1 MRNRHAKGKRL
12 FSLLALFLPFFVS
25 LPCVCEAKP
34 ELRVA
39 PLEELHIRD
48 GIGNVM
54 AKLNKGETARIAY
67 LGGSITAAN
76 GWRPKTTE
84 WFKKTF
90 PDATVEEIH
99 AAIGG
104 TGSDLGV
111 FRLKHD
117 VLDRKPDLLFVEFA
131 VNDGGAA
138 PEAIWRAMEGIV
150 RQTWRANPKTD
161 IVYVYTISEALAK
174 DPREGKCNRPM
185 ASMEQLAEFYGIPSI
200 NFAVPVLNLEKAGK
214 LLFTGESVPE
224 GVILFSKD
232 SVHPLDAGHEVYAE
246 AVRQGITAM
255 KDSKPVD
262 HAAKLA
268 KTFVE
273 DHWEAAKLVEITPTM
288 LEGEWNRL
296 DAEDSLQKHFGNR
309 LGEIWHC
316 SKPGGKLSFKFKGS
330 LARIYDLL
338 GPNGGQLTMTVDGK
352 TNEKPVPR
360 FDSYCTYHR
369 LATLGLADKLDPN
382 AIHSVSVEVHP
393 EQPNRQPV
401 AFRLKNPENELA
413 APKYQ
418 GTNVWF
424 GKIMLLGDLVE

>member
-1 MRNRHAKGKRL
+1 MSNFHTKL
-12 FSLLALFLPFFVS
+12 FLALSFALFVS
-25 LPCVCEAKP
+25 LPFVCEAKP
-34 ELRVA
+34 ELKVG

-54 AKLNKGETARIAY
+54 EKLNKGEAVRIAY

-90 PDATVEEIH
+90 PNATIEEIH

-111 FRLKHD
+111 FRLQHD

-138 PEAIWRAMEGIV
+138 PENIWRAMEGIV
-150 RQTWRANPKTD
+150 RQTWRVNPKTD
-161 IVYVYTISEALAK
+161 IVYVYTLSESLAK
-174 DPREGKCNRPM
+174 DPREGKCNRSM
-185 ASMEQLAEFYGIPSI
+185 ASMEQLADFYGIPSI

-214 LLFTGESVPE
+214 LLFTGESVSE

-232 SVHPLDAGHEVYAE
+232 SVHPLDAGHDVYAE
-246 AVRQGITAM
+246 AVQKGVTAM

-273 DHWEAAKLVEITPTM
+273 DNWEAAKLVSITPAM
-288 LEGEWNRL
+288 LEGEWSKL
-296 DAEDSLQKHFGNR
+296 DANDHLQKHFGNR
-309 LGEIWHC
+309 LGEIWHS
-316 SKPGGKLSFKFKGS
+316 SKPGSKLSFKFKGS
-330 LARIYDLL
+330 QAKIYDLL
-338 GPNGGQLTMTVDGK
+338 GPNGGQVTITVDGK

-369 LATLGLADKLDPN
+369 LATLWLAGNLDPN
-382 AIHSVSVEVHP
+382 EVHTVTVEVHP
-393 EQPNRQPV
+393 DQPNRQPV
-401 AFRLKNPENELA
+401 AFRLKDPEKELA
-413 APKYQ
+413 EPKYQ

-424 GKIMLLGDLVE
+424 GKIMLLGDIIE